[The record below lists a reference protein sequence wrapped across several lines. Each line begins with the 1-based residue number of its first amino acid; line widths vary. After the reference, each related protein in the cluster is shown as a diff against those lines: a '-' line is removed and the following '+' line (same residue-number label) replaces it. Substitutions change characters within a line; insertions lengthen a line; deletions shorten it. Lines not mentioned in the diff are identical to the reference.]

1 MKTKLDGTKYML
13 KWAMIFVFAL
23 TTFATDPFFGS
34 QASASNNI
42 LNSFT
47 GNWRG
52 SGLVKPTPEA
62 DQEAIRCRLRS
73 NNGRIRTRLV
83 MNGTCAVAGFVF
95 RLNGWIEQIGSGNS
109 YNASMF
115 QSLVNISSKSFRGK
129 RSGNR
134 LTFNFVAIDQ
144 ASKKPINA
152 SIQVARKNANR
163 FDVQVSRSLPNSKRR
178 VNLGTIKFT
187 RR

>member
-1 MKTKLDGTKYML
+1 ML
-13 KWAMIFVFAL
+13 KWMLIVVFGLL
-23 TTFATDPFFGS
+23 TLATDPITGS
-34 QASASNNI
+34 QANAASNL

-73 NNGRIRTRLV
+73 NNGRKKSRLV
-83 MNGTCAVAGFVF
+83 MNGTCAVAGFIF
-95 RLNGWIEQIGSGNS
+95 RLNGWIEQNGTGNS

-115 QSLVNISSKSFRGK
+115 QSLVNITSESFRGR

-152 SIQVARKNANR
+152 SIQVAKRNANR
-163 FDVQVSRSLPNSKRR
+163 FDVSVSRSMPNSKRR
-178 VNLGTIKFT
+178 VKLGTIKFT
-187 RR
+187 RK